1 MCRRPCRPCV
11 DPLEL
16 LAVSKLAGR
25 YPDRRQVLRRW
36 AASHPE
42 WCEEASSG
50 PPVHSD
56 NLIAKV
62 SLVLGPVVGVP
73 EVLAATV
80 ALRTQAGQLRRALG
94 AARKLFVSHGTTVP
108 FYQLR

>member
-1 MCRRPCRPCV
+1 MCCRPCSPSV
-11 DPLEL
+11 NPLEL
-16 LAVSKLAGR
+16 LAVCKLAGR
-25 YPDRRQVLRRW
+25 DPDRRQVLRRW

-42 WCEEASSG
+42 RCEEASSG

-73 EVLAATV
+73 EVLTAIV
-80 ALRTQAGQLRRALG
+80 AIRT
-94 AARKLFVSHGTTVP
+94 
-108 FYQLR
+108 